1 MFHKSIPYDS
11 LLRMDVGTLN
21 ELMERIKEQSTGQS
35 RLTEGHKEMIEMAK
49 KEREEWAK
57 QKSP

>member
-1 MFHKSIPYDS
+1 
-11 LLRMDVGTLN
+11 MDIETLN

-35 RLTEGHKEMIEMAK
+35 KLNEGHKEMIAMAK

-57 QKSP
+57 HE